1 MQEQLQQVERKSY
14 KIAEEKDDLNLL
26 YLSLD
31 KKPMIPKRNRIS
43 KDFFE
48 EINKN
53 GKGLSSPFLSIKYLK
68 NNDNI
73 SLFSTVV
80 SKKVSKISP
89 KRNLIKRRINSIL
102 NKNKNLIKQGYFVV
116 FYVKPGALDRSFEQ
130 IKEETLNLLTKTGFL
145 V

>member
-1 MQEQLQQVERKSY
+1 
-14 KIAEEKDDLNLL
+14 
-26 YLSLD
+26 
-31 KKPMIPKRNRIS
+31 MIPKKHRIS

-68 NNDNI
+68 NNENI

-102 NKNKNLIKQGYFVV
+102 NKHKNDIKQGYFVV
-116 FYVKPGALDRSFEQ
+116 FYAKPGALDRSFDQ